1 MGLTTRKAK
10 KRWGEYKASAKPL
23 LQATSKPVGKHFTLK
38 GHEVHDMS
46 FVVIEHIRNKKPFV
60 LKGRDSYWIKQYD
73 AINHGLNIAD

>member
-10 KRWGEYKASAKPL
+10 KPRGEHTASAKPL
-23 LQATSKPVGKHFTLK
+23 LQETSKPVGTHFTQK
-38 GHEVHDMS
+38 GHVVHDIT